1 MKVTVFGLL
10 ISWSVYQEFYK
21 EESSSDGGSLY
32 QLRNLINRR
41 NVSGAEQVTKDFRS
55 HMNFVVDAMSGYVVA
70 AFMSLHS
77 MNDMDDKPG
86 SFPLFSLMNEN
97 QKTDWL
103 YDQADLVM
111 DVLGVKDTAYIDEL
125 NENIK
130 QLDIDCNKLCEM
142 KSATGFQCALCDKH
156 YVTEGHFRNHLKK
169 KHQWQF
175 HESTLTKRSDSVVS
189 SFIRMALLLVDSCD
203 AYRMGD
209 GERCLRNAKF
219 EWMYAGAL
227 GHTKYKLWL
236 WRYIAYIVA
245 ILSPKESFEYKW
257 NICQNLMGGVDQNI
271 PNDNC
276 VELQI
281 KKIKSQLNTQGSNKS
296 FNSAKV
302 VTMSTQVIDNMKQKL
317 MQVNNTV
324 RAGRKRPQ
332 VDKSVD
338 IGRIAE
344 CVLKNGHGVVKDWP
358 SFSKFK
364 DPISKLDPKSLH
376 QWMGTQ
382 KKIASK
388 SLQ

>member
-1 MKVTVFGLL
+1 
-10 ISWSVYQEFYK
+10 
-21 EESSSDGGSLY
+21 
-32 QLRNLINRR
+32 
-41 NVSGAEQVTKDFRS
+41 
-55 HMNFVVDAMSGYVVA
+55 MNFVVDAMSGYVVA

-111 DVLGVKDTAYIDEL
+111 DVLGVKDTTYIDEL

-189 SFIRMALLLVDSCD
+189 SFIRMALLLVDTCD

-364 DPISKLDPKSLH
+364 DPLSKLDPKSLH
-376 QWMGTQ
+376 QWMDKQ

>member
-1 MKVTVFGLL
+1 MPTGWETVNVVFGML
-10 ISWSVYQEFYK
+10 
-21 EESSSDGGSLY
+21 
-32 QLRNLINRR
+32 NL
-41 NVSGAEQVTKDFRS
+41 
-55 HMNFVVDAMSGYVVA
+55 
-70 AFMSLHS
+70 
-77 MNDMDDKPG
+77 
-86 SFPLFSLMNEN
+86 
-97 QKTDWL
+97 
-103 YDQADLVM
+103 
-111 DVLGVKDTAYIDEL
+111 
-125 NENIK
+125 
-130 QLDIDCNKLCEM
+130 
-142 KSATGFQCALCDKH
+142 
-156 YVTEGHFRNHLKK
+156 
-169 KHQWQF
+169 
-175 HESTLTKRSDSVVS
+175 
-189 SFIRMALLLVDSCD
+189 
-203 AYRMGD
+203 
-209 GERCLRNAKF
+209 
-219 EWMYAGAL
+219 YAGAL

-364 DPISKLDPKSLH
+364 DPLSMSEMLTLVLFHLDSLVCLCIYMSICFVLHTISILQNLLH
-376 QWMGTQ
+376 CSILLSIM
-382 KKIASK
+382 
-388 SLQ
+388 